1 MKKDRQAEDTT
12 NDWLQLLDE
21 TSPIDMLASWSD
33 SEPHSRKKYDRRI
46 D

>member
-1 MKKDRQAEDTT
+1 MKKDRQAKDTT

-33 SEPHSRKKYDRRI
+33 SEPTQAQKV
-46 D
+46 

>member
-33 SEPHSRKKYDRRI
+33 SNHTVAKV
-46 D
+46 